1 MFNELSNFILHCV
14 TVYTT
19 VPRRGGGGGNIGGYS
34 DLRKH
39 IKTRENCYPL
49 IREIIIYT
57 QNSTFQRGTNQQ
69 KLNIEMNLIFFNRKK
84 GDIWQVYILSK
95 CMRLFI
101 TFIVILQLISS
112 LLFTSLSDTKL

>member
-1 MFNELSNFILHCV
+1 MFNELSNFILHSFIPLSPELV
-14 TVYTT
+14 
-19 VPRRGGGGGNIGGYS
+19 GGNIGGYT

-39 IKTRENCYPL
+39 IKTREKCYPL

-69 KLNIEMNLIFFNRKK
+69 KLNIEMNLIFFNKKK
-84 GDIWQVYILSK
+84 GYMWQVYILSK

-101 TFIVILQLISS
+101 TFIVILYLISS

>member
-1 MFNELSNFILHCV
+1 MLQCIQLSPEGV
-14 TVYTT
+14 
-19 VPRRGGGGGNIGGYS
+19 GGNIGGYS

-84 GDIWQVYILSK
+84 GDIWQVYILLK

-101 TFIVILQLISS
+101 TFTVILQLISS

>member
-1 MFNELSNFILHCV
+1 MFNELSYFILHSFIQLSPELV
-14 TVYTT
+14 
-19 VPRRGGGGGNIGGYS
+19 GGNIGGYT

-39 IKTRENCYPL
+39 IKTREKCYSL

-57 QNSTFQRGTNQQ
+57 QNSTFQTGTNQQ
-69 KLNIEMNLIFFNRKK
+69 KLNIEMNLIFFNKKK
-84 GDIWQVYILSK
+84 GYIWQVYILSK

-101 TFIVILQLISS
+101 TFIVILHLISS

>member
-14 TVYTT
+14 IQLSPEGV
-19 VPRRGGGGGNIGGYS
+19 GGNIGGYS

-39 IKTRENCYPL
+39 IK

-84 GDIWQVYILSK
+84 GCIWQVYILSK
-95 CMRLFI
+95 GMRLFI
-101 TFIVILQLISS
+101 TFIVILHLISS

>member
-1 MFNELSNFILHCV
+1 MFNELSNFILHSFIQLSPELV
-14 TVYTT
+14 
-19 VPRRGGGGGNIGGYS
+19 GENIGGYT

-39 IKTRENCYPL
+39 IKTREKCYLL

-69 KLNIEMNLIFFNRKK
+69 KLNIEMNLIFFNKKK
-84 GDIWQVYILSK
+84 GYMWQVYILSK

-101 TFIVILQLISS
+101 TFIVILHLISS

>member
-19 VPRRGGGGGNIGGYS
+19 VPRRGGGGGGNIGGYS

-49 IREIIIYT
+49 IYSRNNNLYSKFHFSKRYKPTKAEHRNEFHIFQQEKRGYMAGVYIIEVHEIIYNIHSNITPHFELIIY
-57 QNSTFQRGTNQQ
+57 
-69 KLNIEMNLIFFNRKK
+69 K
-84 GDIWQVYILSK
+84 
-95 CMRLFI
+95 FI
-101 TFIVILQLISS
+101 
-112 LLFTSLSDTKL
+112 